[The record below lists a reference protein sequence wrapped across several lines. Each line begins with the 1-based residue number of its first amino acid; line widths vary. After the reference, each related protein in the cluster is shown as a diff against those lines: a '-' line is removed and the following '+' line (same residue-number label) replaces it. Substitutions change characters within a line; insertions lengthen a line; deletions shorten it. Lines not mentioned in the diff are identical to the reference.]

1 MSINKSVFL
10 SKIFILNLPFF
21 IYRKLRSNNDKSNIS
36 SRIIKIAVVSVF
48 LGVFVSLC
56 AISIGKGLQS
66 AIKEKL
72 YSLSPDITI
81 STYENNS
88 RGIASEKI
96 NNFQI
101 VDSEIKIAFPDFKFE
116 NIIEKPTLISMNNSF
131 ETVIFRGVNDG
142 YSFDNLNKFILG
154 SKTLNNLTNKEIVI
168 SKSLSDKLEIAVGQ
182 NLTLY
187 FQTDN
192 NQRIPN
198 IRSFSVT
205 HIFKTDFPDF
215 DNNYVI
221 GSSQTLQNIFN
232 WNNDEYAT
240 IEISIDEKSKISLI
254 EESISSL
261 KSFEKNNL
269 SIKSIKYKYENIFNW
284 ISIFDFNIIL
294 ITSLM
299 ILVAIISVIIS
310 LFILIFERI
319 KMIGIMT
326 SMGSSNKL
334 LSKIFIY
341 QGIEIILK
349 GMIPANVLFLSLSI
363 IQNNYGLI
371 KLNPS
376 DYYIE
381 SIPFIL
387 EPMFIILLNLIF
399 AIISFIVLSITF
411 VSITKFTPKLNIN
424 S

>member
-101 VDSEIKIAFPDFKFE
+101 VDSEIKTALPDLKFE

-192 NQRIPN
+192 NQSIPN
-198 IRSFSVT
+198 IRSFTVT

-232 WNNDEYAT
+232 WNNYEYAN

-363 IQNNYGLI
+363 IQNSYGLI

>member
-101 VDSEIKIAFPDFKFE
+101 VDSEIKTAFPDLKFE

-192 NQRIPN
+192 NQSIPN
-198 IRSFSVT
+198 IRSFTVT

-232 WNNDEYAT
+232 WNNYEYAT

-363 IQNNYGLI
+363 IQNSYGLI

>member
-101 VDSEIKIAFPDFKFE
+101 VDSEIKTAFPDLKFE

-154 SKTLNNLTNKEIVI
+154 SKALNNLTNKEIVI

-192 NQRIPN
+192 NQSIPN
-198 IRSFSVT
+198 IRSFTVT

-232 WNNDEYAT
+232 WNNYEYAT

-363 IQNNYGLI
+363 IQNSYGLI